1 MRDEQLRGDGEAG
14 DRDHDGEDRDRG
26 REAAGQRARRHVRS
40 MNPTPRTVWMSG
52 GSPSLRRR
60 RVT

>member
-1 MRDEQLRGDGEAG
+1 MGDKQLRGHRQAR
-14 DRDHDGEDRDRG
+14 DRDDDREDRDP

-52 GSPSLRRR
+52 GSPSLRRS

>member
-1 MRDEQLRGDGEAG
+1 MRDQQLRGDGEAG
-14 DRDHDGEDRDRG
+14 DRHHHGEDGRG
-26 REAAGQRARRHVRS
+26 RQAAGQRARPHARS